1 MTSSFLAAGPPFSV
15 ESLAAELG
23 VSTTSVRRLLPK
35 IGYVK
40 FGGLIRIPRENLEAY
55 FTSRYVPPKDPT
67 TPRRRSTTGQ
77 PLADLVDGAV
87 ARVRGAGR

>member
-15 ESLAAELG
+15 ESLAAELE

-40 FGGLIRIPRENLEAY
+40 FGGLVRIPRENVEAY
-55 FTSRYVPPKDPT
+55 LAGQYFPPKDPT
-67 TPRRRSTTGQ
+67 MPRRRSTGQ
-77 PLADLVDGAV
+77 PLADLVDA
-87 ARVRGAGR
+87 AAKRVRERGR